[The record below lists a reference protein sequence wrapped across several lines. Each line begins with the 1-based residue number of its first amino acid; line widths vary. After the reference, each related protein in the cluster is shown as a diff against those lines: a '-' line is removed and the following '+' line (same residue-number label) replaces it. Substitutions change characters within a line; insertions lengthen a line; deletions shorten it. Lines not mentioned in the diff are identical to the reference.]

1 MPRKRGSGDGA
12 LYYLKARKLWRGVV
26 DAGYWPDGRRRQAY
40 VHDRDA
46 KECRRKLDQLK
57 MQIEKTGT
65 AIDTRTTVAQWA
77 DHWLVTIKQPQLKP
91 SALAGYESSTRKW
104 VVATIGTRRVSA
116 VKPSDIRLV
125 LKAAKDG
132 GLASSSALTVFNIMS
147 GMFEDARREG
157 LCMRNVVKDV
167 EPPKA
172 SESGRG
178 ALPEADTL
186 AILRTAGNLAD
197 GTRWWAALFA
207 GLRQSERLGAT
218 IDSID
223 WERGTL
229 NVQWELEEVN
239 REHGCGGRGNGKWPC
254 GFIRGA
260 SCPQAR
266 FKLPDGIRHR
276 HLKGR
281 LFLIPPK
288 SNKART
294 VPLMPELVEALKRY
308 LAATDH
314 LPNPHGLIWRHPDG
328 SPIVPGDD
336 NDAWASL
343 LFAAGVITAEQAK
356 RPKDREPGTPEPPTT
371 HWARHTTVTML
382 RRMGVHTKVIGEIV
396 GHADM
401 RITERVYDHVSSDDA
416 RDAMTLQSDYYREVF
431 APQKEIEQ

>member
-12 LYYLKARKLWRGVV
+12 LYYLKSRKLWRGVV
-26 DAGYWPDGRRRQAY
+26 DDGFWPDGRRKQVY
-40 VHDRDA
+40 VHA
-46 KECRRKLDQLK
+46 KDKQECSRKLNAMKLSLA
-57 MQIEKTGT
+57 ETGHV
-65 AIDTRTTVAQWA
+65 IDMRTTVAQWA

-91 SALAGYESSTRKW
+91 GALAGYESGTRKW
-104 VVATIGTRRVSA
+104 VVGTIGTRRVAA

-125 LKAAKDG
+125 LKAVKDG
-132 GLASSSALTVFNIMS
+132 GLKSSSAVTIYNYMS
-147 GMFEDARREG
+147 GMFEDARAEG
-157 LCMRNVVKDV
+157 LCTRNVVRDV
-167 EPPKA
+167 DPPKA

-178 ALPEADTL
+178 ALPEADAR
-186 AILRTAGNLAD
+186 AILRAAGAMPD
-197 GTRWWAALFA
+197 GTRWWAALLA

-223 WERGTL
+223 WEHNTL

-239 REHGCGGRGNGKWPC
+239 REHGCGEKVNGRWPC
-254 GFIRGA
+254 GFTRGF

-266 FKLPDGIRHR
+266 FKLPDGIRHQ

-294 VPLMPELVEALKRY
+294 VPLMPELVQALRVY

-314 LPNPHGLIWRHPDG
+314 LPNPYGLIWRHTDG
-328 SPIVPGDD
+328 SPIVPIED
-336 NDAWASL
+336 NDAWATL
-343 LFAAGVITAEQAK
+343 LFTAGVITAEQAK
-356 RPKDREPGTPEPPTT
+356 RPKDRAPGTPEPPTT

-401 RITERVYDHVSSDDA
+401 RVTERVYDHVSSDDA
-416 RDAMTLQSDYYREVF
+416 REAMVLQSEYYKEVF
-431 APQKEIEQ
+431 APVKELTA